1 MNAILERE
9 LLSLLRSHKAFAIQ
23 ATVALFCGLL
33 IVLRWPEGA
42 RVDMAGARSREVFA
56 LFGYGLLACLVLL
69 APVFPATNIVREK
82 QQGTLLLLLHSPLNP
97 VTIYFGKLIATSGFV
112 LLLMALSLPA
122 AAACHAMGG
131 VSLWGEL
138 AALYGVLIVVA
149 IQYGTLGLLISSRA
163 RSTDSA
169 LRATYGFVLLLS
181 GVFVV
186 PYMFL
191 QGTEGPLAAIASK
204 LRFVSPLPAIMEL
217 LGHRDVGQRGLS
229 GGTGAPMYYI
239 LLASISIVVF
249 AVATIRRL
257 HHGIFDQARSP
268 GVVTDERTGIQ
279 RFVRRLMF
287 IVDPQRRKAEIGR
300 FTNPV
305 MVKEFRCRQ
314 FGRLHWLLRLIAGCA
329 LTSLMLTY
337 ATTLGSADWGVEM
350 IGGIIVVMQV
360 LLIVLITPGLA
371 GGLISGEHESGSW
384 NLLRMTPLSASVILR
399 GKLLSV
405 TWTMVLILC
414 ATLPGY
420 VVMMRINPLITEQVR
435 QVVICLVLTAIF
447 AIMLSATVS
456 SFFRRSAPATVTAY
470 VLLLLVCLGPM
481 LIWLGRDA
489 PFGHSTVNAALLI
502 NPMAAALS
510 VIKTPGFANY
520 QLVPTNWWIMSGASL
535 VLFVVLTARIRM
547 LIRAS

>member
-1 MNAILERE
+1 
-9 LLSLLRSHKAFAIQ
+9 
-23 ATVALFCGLL
+23 
-33 IVLRWPEGA
+33 
-42 RVDMAGARSREVFA
+42 
-56 LFGYGLLACLVLL
+56 CLVLL